1 MNKKI
6 KLVNNFNLYKDSVIL
21 GKNRYYNYKLENF
34 DIRKHFD
41 FKQKISTLYV
51 LDSNKSN
58 LTINKKKYN
67 LRKGDI
73 IFINGIDDVT
83 INNKTSL
90 LIISLKV
97 KSKIKKKIIFKKINK
112 VYTVKKPWGLERW
125 INGYESLF
133 AFKEIF
139 INKNHRTSLQYHEKK
154 IESNFLIE
162 GKATLVFKKN
172 SKINNL
178 KVKKH
183 DLSKKMVKSPCVI
196 NVSPPG
202 LHRLIAESKIRL
214 LEVSSPHLDDVIR
227 VQDDAKRVSGKINSE
242 HR

>member
-1 MNKKI
+1 MEI
-6 KLVNNFNLYKDSVIL
+6 
-21 GKNRYYNYKLENF
+21 
-34 DIRKHFD
+34 
-41 FKQKISTLYV
+41 
-51 LDSNKSN
+51 
-58 LTINKKKYN
+58 
-67 LRKGDI
+67 
-73 IFINGIDDVT
+73 
-83 INNKTSL
+83 
-90 LIISLKV
+90 
-97 KSKIKKKIIFKKINK
+97 
-112 VYTVKKPWGLERW
+112 VKKPWGKEELLE
-125 INGYESLF
+125 INDNYVVKRLTM
-133 AFKEIF
+133 
-139 INKNHRTSLQYHEKK
+139 NKGHQCSLQYHEKK